1 MNEYLHNFFDQISD
15 YDFSEQLKIHMLYYA
30 CNCLGMAS
38 KLSEEDAL
46 YEMNMILNSQELK
59 TAFKSLHLSDISI
72 KLRFQLYLM
81 KHKKTKVLY
90 KIYNKKG

>member
-1 MNEYLHNFFDQISD
+1 
-15 YDFSEQLKIHMLYYA
+15 MLYYA

>member
-1 MNEYLHNFFDQISD
+1 
-15 YDFSEQLKIHMLYYA
+15 
-30 CNCLGMAS
+30 
-38 KLSEEDAL
+38 
-46 YEMNMILNSQELK
+46 
-59 TAFKSLHLSDISI
+59 LHLSDISI

>member
-1 MNEYLHNFFDQISD
+1 MI
-15 YDFSEQLKIHMLYYA
+15 YYA

-59 TAFKSLHLSDISI
+59 TAFKICTYQIFL
-72 KLRFQLYLM
+72 
-81 KHKKTKVLY
+81 
-90 KIYNKKG
+90 